1 MNKKEFIKKIKR
13 LKELTLKNE
22 LNTAE
27 KEELRILSKE
37 ILPN

>member
-27 KEELRILSKE
+27 KEELRILNKT